1 MVNIRRTKSTVLT
14 AGATLA
20 GLLALVWVAIAF
32 WAMWTMLGA
41 AFDSDWLQ
49 AALMLMLWT
58 TAVGTAYLCL
68 APPHG
73 RLSRLGQDQ
82 RQPVNFDLWR
92 RFAGGANRDR
102 LQKGA
107 KHPCCCDQGRQGV
120 PPSLVWRE
128 YESSNI
134 DQL

>member
-82 RQPVNFDLWR
+82 RQPVNFDGDVSRAGLTVTGCKKGQSTRAAAIRGGRGYR
-92 RFAGGANRDR
+92 RRSFGGSMKA
-102 LQKGA
+102 A
-107 KHPCCCDQGRQGV
+107 
-120 PPSLVWRE
+120 
-128 YESSNI
+128 I
-134 DQL
+134 